1 MTPVVIV
8 GGGWAGLAAAVEL
21 TAQRIP
27 VVVME
32 AAGQLGGRARTVEVN
47 QYRID
52 NGQHLMLGAYHEML
66 RLMEIVGVREDDVF
80 ERLPLELFM
89 TGLRTTAIHVALPR
103 QPAPLHLVAG
113 LYHATGIK
121 LGEKMD
127 LVRLCTTLLLRRHT
141 TDRDTNLAHWLE
153 QHRQPDSLRQR
164 LWEPLCL
171 ATMNT
176 PLAEAST
183 HLFLRVMRDVFTRQ
197 SRDADLLLTRRDLGA
212 VFPEPAGR
220 YVEAHGGAVHMKHR
234 VSALQITGQSIVGV
248 TVANEGVVANHVILA
263 TAPAT
268 CHRLLAPHAVVLPL
282 ADTIGAMPEA
292 PICTV
297 YIQYPPATRL
307 DRPLVG
313 LVDTTAQWVFDRAR
327 NGQAGLMAV
336 VISGAGTHME
346 MDKKSLAATVI
357 GEIAAL
363 FPHWPAPL
371 DWHVIR
377 EKHATFVARPEVN
390 ALRPVNRTPVRGLW
404 LAGDYTATGYPATL
418 EGAVRSGIAA
428 ARDVIRETGGSV

>member
-1 MTPVVIV
+1 MTPVAIV

-21 TAQRIP
+21 TSHRIP
-27 VVVME
+27 VTVIE

-47 QYRID
+47 RYRID
-52 NGQHLMLGAYHEML
+52 NGQHLMLGAYHDML
-66 RLMEIVGVREDDVF
+66 RLMHIVGVNEEDVF

-89 TGLRTTAIHVALPR
+89 TGLRTAPVRISLPR
-103 QPAPLHLVAG
+103 QPAPLHMVSG
-113 LYHATGIK
+113 LYRATGINFS
-121 LGEKMD
+121 EKMD
-127 LVRLCTTLLLRRHT
+127 LVRLCTSLLLRRDT
-141 TDRDTNLAHWLE
+141 TDRDTSLAQWLE

-176 PLAEAST
+176 SLDEAST
-183 HLFLRVMRDVFTRQ
+183 RLFLRVMRDVFTRQ

-220 YVEAHGGAVHMKHR
+220 YVEAHGGTIRMKHR
-234 VSALQITGQSIVGV
+234 VNALRISEHAISAVS
-248 TVANEGVVANHVILA
+248 VAHQNVWSDHVILA
-263 TAPAT
+263 VPPTT
-268 CHRLLAPHAVVLPL
+268 CHRLLAPHPILLPL
-282 ADTIGAMPEA
+282 AETIGAMPEA
-292 PICTV
+292 PICTI
-297 YIQYPPATRL
+297 YIQYASGTTL
-307 DRPLVG
+307 SRPLIG

-336 VISGAGTHME
+336 VISGTGNHMDA
-346 MDKKSLAATVI
+346 DKKTLAETVI
-357 GEIAAL
+357 REMAML
-363 FPHWPAPL
+363 FPHWPPPV

-390 ALRPVNRTPVRGLW
+390 AMRPANRTPVRGLW

-418 EGAVRSGIAA
+418 EGAIRSGIAA
-428 ARDVIRETGGSV
+428 ARGVMQESGAA